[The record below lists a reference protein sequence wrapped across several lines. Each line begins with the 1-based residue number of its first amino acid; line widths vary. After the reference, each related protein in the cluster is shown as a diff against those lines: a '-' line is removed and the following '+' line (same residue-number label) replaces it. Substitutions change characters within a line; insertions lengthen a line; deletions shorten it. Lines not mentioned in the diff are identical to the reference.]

1 MMSGRT
7 RWAIAI
13 LMGATMF
20 RVQTILFLPSV
31 EMFGGI
37 APDAWL
43 APWFSDAVLGLLVPI
58 MVYIFW
64 RRRGIAAWGA
74 LVIYNAVGAFD
85 YATGLATQ
93 WIHPMPAEM
102 ASPTT
107 VYLGIGVFMV
117 CQLIALTLLF
127 RGEVVRHFAEI
138 ERPNGLD
145 AD

>member
-1 MMSGRT
+1 MMGGPT

-13 LMGATMF
+13 LMAATMF
-20 RVQTILFLPSV
+20 RVQTILFLPMV

-43 APWFSDAVLGLLVPI
+43 APWFSDAVFGLLVPL
-58 MVYIFW
+58 MVYIFL
-64 RRRGIAAWGA
+64 RRRSIAAWGS
-74 LVIYNAVGAFD
+74 LVIYNAIGAFD

-102 ASPTT
+102 ASAST

-117 CQLIALTLLF
+117 FQLIALALLF
-127 RGEVVRHFAEI
+127 RGEVVSHFAETA
-138 ERPNGLD
+138 R
-145 AD
+145 